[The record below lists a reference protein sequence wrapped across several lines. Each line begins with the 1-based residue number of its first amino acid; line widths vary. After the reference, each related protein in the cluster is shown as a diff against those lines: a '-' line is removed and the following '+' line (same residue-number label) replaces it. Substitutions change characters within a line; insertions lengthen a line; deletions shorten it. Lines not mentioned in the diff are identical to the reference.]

1 VMSNP
6 SDEIA
11 RAAARLLMEHTEG
24 DIRSAIRAARSQVD
38 GDPSEPPPTRE
49 RVRRHLVA
57 MQQQSMGYELWARLR
72 LGMLAAIEE
81 CMVALAWAID
91 DIELRLAG
99 EAARGQFDGT
109 TSVSMRLHSTIDD
122 RALFRVLED
131 IEFEIAAV
139 GVQESRHG
147 RLTRIVA
154 ESEEFDL
161 VILRCPQRTMVEEP
175 VNLVTGRPV
184 PIVDQAAL
192 AALIAQGLSDVP
204 PAD

>member
-1 VMSNP
+1 MSNP

-11 RAAARLLMEHTEG
+11 RAAARLLMEQAEG
-24 DIRSAIRAARSQVD
+24 DIRSAIRAARSEAGVD
-38 GDPSEPPPTRE
+38 SIEPPPTRE

-57 MQQQSMGYELWARLR
+57 MQQQSMGYELWASLR
-72 LGMLAAIEE
+72 RGMLTAIEE
-81 CMVALAWAID
+81 CMVALAWAVD

-99 EAARGQFDGT
+99 EAALGRFDGI

-161 VILRCPQRTMVEEP
+161 VILRCPQRIMVDDP
-175 VNLVTGRPV
+175 ANLVTGRPV
-184 PIVDQAAL
+184 PLLDQPGL
-192 AALIAQGLSDVP
+192 AALIVDGVSDAP
-204 PAD
+204 PAT